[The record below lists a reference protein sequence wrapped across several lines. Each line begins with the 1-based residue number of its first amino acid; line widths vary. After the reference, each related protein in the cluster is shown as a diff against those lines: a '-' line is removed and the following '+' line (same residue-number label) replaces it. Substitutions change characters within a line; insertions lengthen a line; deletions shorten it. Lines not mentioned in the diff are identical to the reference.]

1 MRSILRIHGGVDKGR
16 AAGLLSR
23 RWPRAS
29 LAPHVDALGQAREAW
44 GGAGPGF
51 AFSGLELAR
60 GLQCMS
66 LDDAMCLR
74 AWDGWAGD
82 TEGGGQK
89 ARESKAGSALSE
101 WNCLSTACLH
111 GLLPFISA
119 QTRMGG
125 RGGGQGGGSTPLS
138 GERCVHA
145 G

>member
-66 LDDAMCLR
+66 LDDVICLR

-82 TEGGGQK
+82 TEGGRQK
-89 ARESKAGSALSE
+89 ARKRAKPAPLCLNGTASPLPVCMACCRSSRRRPEWEEEAAGRAVV
-101 WNCLSTACLH
+101 
-111 GLLPFISA
+111 P
-119 QTRMGG
+119 R
-125 RGGGQGGGSTPLS
+125 R
-138 GERCVHA
+138 
-145 G
+145 